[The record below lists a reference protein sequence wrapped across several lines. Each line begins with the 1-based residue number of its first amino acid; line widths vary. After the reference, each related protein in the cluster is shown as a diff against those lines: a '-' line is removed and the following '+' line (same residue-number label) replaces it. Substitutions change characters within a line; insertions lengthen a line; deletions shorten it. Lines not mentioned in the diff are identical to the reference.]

1 LNLQAFSIDNF
12 TKGDYPMLQFLEG
25 KRTYLV
31 AIGVIATAVGQYL
44 TGDAT
49 VAEAVNAALVGLGLA
64 TLRAAK

>member
-1 LNLQAFSIDNF
+1 
-12 TKGDYPMLQFLEG
+12 MLSFLEG

-31 AIGVIATAVGQYL
+31 AIGVIASAVGTFL

-49 VAEAVNAALVGLGLA
+49 LAEAVNAGLVGLGLA

>member
-1 LNLQAFSIDNF
+1 
-12 TKGDYPMLQFLEG
+12 MLQFLEG
-25 KRTYLV
+25 RRTYLV
-31 AIGVIATAVGQYL
+31 AAGVIATAVGQFL